1 MDGTTTDHSNV
12 KHNQQY
18 NGHTQTHM
26 KTDRLKKN
34 VHRGILHI
42 EKSLLL
48 FIVAGTVWAAGYD
61 IIGMFSTQGRME
73 LADLFLLF
81 IYAEI
86 LGMVGAFYNDH
97 RIPVTLPIIIAITAL
112 TRMIILTT
120 KGTDPVNIVYESVGI
135 LVLAIAA
142 FILTQKDRISL
153 AKIGVD
159 K

>member
-1 MDGTTTDHSNV
+1 MPYS
-12 KHNQQY
+12 
-18 NGHTQTHM
+18 GHMRIVM
-26 KTDRLKKN
+26 KKT
-34 VHRGILHI
+34 VYRGILHI

-48 FIVAGTVWAAGYD
+48 FIVAGTVWAAGFD
-61 IIGMFSTQGRME
+61 IVAMFTGQGKMD

-120 KGTDPVNIVYESVGI
+120 KGTEPVNIIYESAGI
-135 LVLAIAA
+135 LILAVAA
-142 FILTQKDRISL
+142 FILTQKERISL
-153 AKIGVD
+153 LKLGD
-159 K
+159 KQ

>member
-1 MDGTTTDHSNV
+1 MMSNKFV
-12 KHNQQY
+12 K
-18 NGHTQTHM
+18 
-26 KTDRLKKN
+26 RN
-34 VHRGILHI
+34 VYRGILHA

-48 FIVAGTVWAAGYD
+48 FIVAGTVWAAGFD
-61 IIGMFSTQGRME
+61 ILAMFGTQGRME

-120 KGTDPVNIVYESVGI
+120 KGTEPVNIIYESVGI
-135 LVLAIAA
+135 LVLAVAA
-142 FILTQKDRISL
+142 FILTQKERISL
-153 AKIGVD
+153 AKIGVE

>member
-1 MDGTTTDHSNV
+1 M
-12 KHNQQY
+12 Y
-18 NGHTQTHM
+18 M
-26 KTDRLKKN
+26 KTNILKKT

-48 FIVAGTVWAAGYD
+48 FIVAGTVWAAGFD
-61 IIGMFSTQGRME
+61 IFAMFTGQGKMD

-112 TRMIILTT
+112 TRMIVLTT
-120 KGTDPVNIVYESVGI
+120 KGTEPLNIIYESVGI
-135 LVLAIAA
+135 LILAIAA
-142 FILTQKDRISL
+142 FILTHKDKLSI
-153 AKIGVD
+153 AKKGERL
-159 K
+159 

>member
-1 MDGTTTDHSNV
+1 
-12 KHNQQY
+12 
-18 NGHTQTHM
+18 M
-26 KTDRLKKN
+26 KKT
-34 VHRGILHI
+34 VYRGILHA
-42 EKSLLL
+42 EKALLL

-112 TRMIILTT
+112 TRMLVLTT
-120 KGTDPVNIVYESVGI
+120 KEGEAINIIYESSGI
-135 LVLAIAA
+135 LILAVAA
-142 FILTQKDRISL
+142 FVLTQKDRISL
-153 AKIGVD
+153 LKLGE
-159 K
+159 KK

>member
-1 MDGTTTDHSNV
+1 MVSNKFV
-12 KHNQQY
+12 
-18 NGHTQTHM
+18 
-26 KTDRLKKN
+26 KKN
-34 VHRGILHI
+34 VYRGILHI

-48 FIVAGTVWAAGYD
+48 FIVAGTVWAAGFD
-61 IIGMFSTQGRME
+61 IVAMFGSQGRME

-112 TRMIILTT
+112 TRMLVLTT
-120 KGTDPVNIVYESVGI
+120 KEGQAVNILYESAGI

-142 FILTQKDRISL
+142 FILTQKERISL
-153 AKIGVD
+153 SKIGVD

>member
-1 MDGTTTDHSNV
+1 MQNRIKRT
-12 KHNQQY
+12 
-18 NGHTQTHM
+18 
-26 KTDRLKKN
+26 

-61 IIGMFSTQGRME
+61 IVAMFTGQGKMA

-86 LGMVGAFYNDH
+86 LGMVGAFYKDH

-112 TRMIILTT
+112 TRMLVLTT
-120 KGTDPVNIVYESVGI
+120 KEGEAIGIIYESAGI
-135 LVLAIAA
+135 LILAVAA
-142 FILTQKDRISL
+142 FILTQKERISL
-153 AKIGVD
+153 HKLGIGD
-159 K
+159 EK

>member
-1 MDGTTTDHSNV
+1 MLLVESIIKGILVINNHQIKRT
-12 KHNQQY
+12 
-18 NGHTQTHM
+18 
-26 KTDRLKKN
+26 

-42 EKSLLL
+42 EKALLL
-48 FIVAGTVWAAGYD
+48 FIVAGTVYAAGYD
-61 IIGMFSTQGRME
+61 IFTMFSTQGRMD

-120 KGTDPVNIVYESVGI
+120 KGTEPVNIIFESSGI
-135 LVLAIAA
+135 LILAIAA
-142 FILTQKDRISL
+142 YVMTLKDKISL
-153 AKIGVD
+153 QKLKLKKGNQNDGI
-159 K
+159 